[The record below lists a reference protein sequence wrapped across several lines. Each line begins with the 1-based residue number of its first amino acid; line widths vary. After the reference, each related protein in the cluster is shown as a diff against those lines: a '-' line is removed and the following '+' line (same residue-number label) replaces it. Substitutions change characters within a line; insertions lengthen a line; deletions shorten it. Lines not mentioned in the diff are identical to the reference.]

1 MKLIYLLFIS
11 LIVLSNC
18 ITQVFKNSRTKLTE
32 NSFYLTGSS
41 YYSGSNIF
49 LFFEDRSYFLDYG
62 NLQICFTDNDPYG
75 SNPCSRWSSIKY
87 AYRSSINSNTDL
99 KYYFNYK
106 YSDGRYI
113 VVKFD
118 RISGYS
124 GGNLYVRSYN
134 EETHEETH
142 GGTYETDTKST
153 SSFGVLSIIF
163 IVFGSIIFLIIVILI
178 IIWCRRI
185 ITGRPIGYVEPAYV
199 VTAPDPVICIDP
211 GI

>member
-1 MKLIYLLFIS
+1 MKLIYSLFIS
-11 LIVLSNC
+11 LIALSNC

-41 YYSGSNIF
+41 YYSGSNLF
-49 LFFEDRSYFLDYG
+49 LFFEDRSYYLDYD
-62 NLQICFTDNDPYG
+62 NLQICFTDKDPFG
-75 SNPCSRWSSIKY
+75 SDPCSSWDTIKSSH
-87 AYRSSINSNTDL
+87 RSRINSDTDL

-113 VVKFD
+113 IVKFD
-118 RISGYS
+118 RINGHS

-134 EETHEETH
+134 EETHEN
-142 GGTYETDTKST
+142 TYETDRDTKTT
-153 SSFGVLSIIF
+153 SSFGGLSIVF
-163 IVFGSIIFLIIVILI
+163 IVFGSITVVIIVILI